1 MPKQPLNLVDLTV
14 VGGLVLLID
23 PEPVTREQ
31 VRVALGE
38 DGYLV
43 AVAAAPEEV
52 DTLGYDVVIAD
63 IRVGVAETMALRRPG
78 TEVVVITCPERLDEA
93 RAAIR
98 QGAFDFVLR
107 PFYVEDV
114 SLTVACAAHRGR
126 GRTLDNTLAFIL
138 KNHELAD

>member
-1 MPKQPLNLVDLTV
+1 MPKQPVNLADLTL

-23 PEPVTREQ
+23 PEPLTREQ

-43 AVAAAPEEV
+43 AVAAAPEDV

-63 IRVGVAETMALRRPG
+63 IRAGVAQTMALRRPG
-78 TEVVVITCPERLDEA
+78 TEVVVITSPERVDDA
-93 RAAIR
+93 RAAITL
-98 QGAFDFVLR
+98 GAFDFVMR

-114 SLTVACAAHRGR
+114 SLTVACAAARSR
-126 GRTLDNTLAFIL
+126 GRTPDNSLAFIR

>member
-1 MPKQPLNLVDLTV
+1 
-14 VGGLVLLID
+14 LID
-23 PEPVTREQ
+23 PEPETREQ
-31 VRVALGE
+31 VREALGE

-63 IRVGVAETMALRRPG
+63 VRAGIAQTMALRRPG
-78 TEVVVITCPERLDEA
+78 TEVVVIANAEQVDEA

-98 QGAFDFVLR
+98 QGAFDFVMR
-107 PFYVEDV
+107 PFFVEDV
-114 SLTVACAAHRGR
+114 SLTVACAAARSR
-126 GRTLDNTLAFIL
+126 GRTLDNSLAFIL